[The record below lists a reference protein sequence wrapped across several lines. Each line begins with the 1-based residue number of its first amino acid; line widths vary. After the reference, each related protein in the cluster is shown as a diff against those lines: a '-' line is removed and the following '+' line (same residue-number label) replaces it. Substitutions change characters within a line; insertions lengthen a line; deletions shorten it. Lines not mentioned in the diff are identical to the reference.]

1 MGKLWT
7 TPNIEGGKCFFP
19 KEKLCLLLH
28 GTLFWICCCAQ
39 ILNIIVQDGL
49 SNLPSSVEK
58 IKDIAPN
65 INSSQARYELYIKCC
80 MELKKIIYIYIYNI
94 DVSHRWNATYLLL
107 DSAIKYKDVLNLYY
121 SHLFQNSCSP
131 L

>member
-28 GTLFWICCCAQ
+28 GTLFWICCCAH

-49 SNLPSSVEK
+49 SKLSSSVEK
-58 IKDIAPN
+58 IKDIACN

-80 MELKKIIYIYIYNI
+80 MELKTKKIYIYQC
-94 DVSHRWNATYLLL
+94 VS
-107 DSAIKYKDVLNLYY
+107 
-121 SHLFQNSCSP
+121 
-131 L
+131 

>member
-7 TPNIEGGKCFFP
+7 TPNIE

-28 GTLFWICCCAQ
+28 GTLFWICCCAH

-49 SNLPSSVEK
+49 SKLSSSVEK
-58 IKDIAPN
+58 IKDIACN

-80 MELKKIIYIYIYNI
+80 MELKTKNIYIYINA
-94 DVSHRWNATYLLL
+94 SHRWNATYLFL
-107 DSAIKYKDVLNLYY
+107 DLAIKYKDVLNIYY
-121 SHLFQNSCSP
+121 SHFSQNSCCP